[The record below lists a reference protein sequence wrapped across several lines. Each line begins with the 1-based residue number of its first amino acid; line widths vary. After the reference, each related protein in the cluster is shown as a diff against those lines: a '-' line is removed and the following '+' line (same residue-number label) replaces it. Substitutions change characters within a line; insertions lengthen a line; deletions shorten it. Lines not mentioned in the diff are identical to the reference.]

1 MCVYT
6 ITLAMLVLAI
16 VSHWQCGGV
25 SQCVCVCT
33 VALAVWRSFS
43 VRVHNMLAMWASAGE
58 CVNSNTGCVD
68 ISVRA
73 CTHSTTGSVRFSQ
86 CVTNTAIMA
95 ARLSAGVCAH
105 SNGGHVNINRCACAQ

>member
-1 MCVYT
+1 MCVHNNPGNAC
-6 ITLAMLVLAI
+6 ISHCVSLAV
-16 VSHWQCGGV
+16 WGV

-73 CTHSTTGSVRFSQ
+73 CTHSTTGSVGFSQ
-86 CVTNTAIMA
+86 CVRT
-95 ARLSAGVCAH
+95 L
-105 SNGGHVNINRCACAQ
+105 Q